1 MRKAVSV
8 ILLSCAPG
16 GALLASGGCGP
27 HERGAV
33 FAPVATVNMPAQSG
47 ASAVPP
53 PLAASA
59 PKLPVDAV
67 EVTVL
72 AVGATGDGDA
82 VLLGDETRRTVLP
95 ILIGGTEALSIQL
108 RFERRRYERPL
119 THDLLDSILKDLGAE
134 VVRVEID
141 DLVENTFLAAV
152 VLRHDGRYSRI
163 DARPSD
169 AIALALGAGA
179 PIYVSRKV
187 LARAGVNKD
196 DRADDAGPPVQ
207 SP

>member
-1 MRKAVSV
+1 MRKAASV
-8 ILLSCAPG
+8 FLLCAAPAGALAVFGGCAPHDRR
-16 GALLASGGCGP
+16 P
-27 HERGAV
+27 V
-33 FAPVATVNMPAQSG
+33 TAPITTVNVPAQSA
-47 ASAVPP
+47 ASNTSA
-53 PLAASA
+53 PLATAA

-67 EVTVL
+67 EVSVL
-72 AVGATGDGDA
+72 GVGATNDGDA
-82 VLLGDETRRTVLP
+82 VLLGDESRRTVLP

-119 THDLLDSILKDLGAE
+119 THDLLDSMLKEVGAE

-141 DLVENTFLAAV
+141 DLVDNTFLAAV
-152 VLRHDGRYSRI
+152 ILRHDGRFSRI

-187 LARAGVNKD
+187 LARAGVSKD
-196 DRADDAGPPVQ
+196 DHDDAGPPVQ